1 MRGTSQNLFMHIIEE
16 LITERAQRLVAKP
29 WLWRW
34 LRAPVYKLLRYE
46 KAVDMAD
53 QVETMTGRQAFSLVS
68 DILAIKPDISG
79 LENVPKSGAVII
91 ISNHPTGLADGA
103 FVFDALNG
111 QRPHHIFL
119 ANADAL
125 RVMPNAEDIII
136 PVEWVVEKR
145 TQAKTRNTLMSL
157 KAALKDG
164 KAVVIFPSGVLA
176 KLSLRGLVDKEW
188 NPTAISMAKKHD
200 VPIVPLR
207 IEARNSPLYYFFAAV
222 NNDLRDI
229 TLFHELLNK
238 HQSRPKLTFG
248 PVIDPATLPRAT
260 SDATAH
266 VRKIVESL

>member
-1 MRGTSQNLFMHIIEE
+1 MHIIEE

-34 LRAPVYKLLRYE
+34 LRAPVYKLLRYQ

-53 QVETMTGRQAFSLVS
+53 QVKTMTGREAFKLVS
-68 DILAIKPDISG
+68 DILAIRPEIEG
-79 LENVPKSGAVII
+79 LENVPKSGAAII
-91 ISNHPTGLADGA
+91 IANHPTGLADGA
-103 FVFDALNG
+103 FVFDALNDH
-111 QRPHHIFL
+111 RPHHIFL

-125 RVMPNAEDIII
+125 RVMPHAEDIII

-157 KAALKDG
+157 KSALKDG
-164 KAVVIFPSGVLA
+164 KAVVIFPSGTLA
-176 KLSLRGLVDKEW
+176 KLSWRGLIDRQW

-207 IEARNSPLYYFFAAV
+207 IEARNSPLYYFFAAA
-222 NNDLRDI
+222 NKELRDI

-238 HQSRPKLTFG
+238 HHSRPKLTFG
-248 PVIDPATLPRAT
+248 PIIDPTTLPRGT
-260 SDATAH
+260 DEATAY
-266 VRKIVESL
+266 VREIVEKL

>member
-1 MRGTSQNLFMHIIEE
+1 MHIIEE
-16 LITERAQRLVAKP
+16 LITERAKRLVDKP

-34 LRAPVYKLLRYE
+34 IRAPIYKLLRYD

-53 QVETMTGRQAFSLVS
+53 QVKTMTGREAFSLVS
-68 DILAIKPDISG
+68 DILAIKPEIAG
-79 LENVPKSGAVII
+79 LENVPKSGAAII
-91 ISNHPTGLADGA
+91 IANHPTGLADGA
-103 FVFDALNG
+103 FVFDALSG
-111 QRPHHIFL
+111 HRPHHIFL

-125 RVMPNAEDIII
+125 RVIPHAEDIIS

-145 TQAKTRNTLMSL
+145 TLAKTRNTLMSL

-176 KLSLRGLVDKEW
+176 KLSWRGLIDKPW
-188 NPTAISMAKKHD
+188 NPTAISMAKKHN

-207 IEARNSPLYYFFAAV
+207 IEARNSPLYYFFALV
-222 NNDLRDI
+222 NKELRDI

-248 PVIDPATLPRAT
+248 KVIDPSTLPRGT
-260 SDATAH
+260 DEATAH
-266 VRKIVESL
+266 VRHIVERL